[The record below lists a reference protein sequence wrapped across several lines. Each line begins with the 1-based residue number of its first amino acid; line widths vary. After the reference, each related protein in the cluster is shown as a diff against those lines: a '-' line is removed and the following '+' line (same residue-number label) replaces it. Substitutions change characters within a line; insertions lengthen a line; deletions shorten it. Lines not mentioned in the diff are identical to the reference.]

1 MVFRSYKFF
10 LFSILMLGIDCIKI
24 ATAQNH
30 NIVLIIADDLGV
42 DALNGFGMEGN
53 HATTR
58 HLDSLMLAGLRFTNT
73 WAAPVCTPT
82 RAGIMSGKYGSKT
95 GVKTAPGN
103 LDTIHISLA
112 KAIKAINPSYKTAV
126 VGKWHIAHPA
136 NEIHPKWH
144 DWDHYTGVI
153 AAKWNA
159 YDDWEKTE
167 NDVTLTSNEYATSY
181 FTDDA
186 LSWVKKS
193 NNPWFLWMAHIAP
206 HSPLHVPPSHMYAG
220 GQVNN
225 NAGKY
230 RAMIESM
237 DYEIGRFID
246 SLTVDQK
253 ANTTFIFIGDNGTPA
268 NVLQG
273 FPAGRGKKT
282 LYQGGIHVPMFVTG
296 KGVTRIGEEDSSLI
310 SVIDIYA
317 TVLEMLGEELP
328 GGIYNSYSFNHLL
341 TNPSIESRKYNFMEL
356 DANNGNFTV
365 EGYAI
370 RNSKYKLIEYSDNNA
385 EFFDL
390 KTDSFELIN
399 LLENS
404 LSVTEQS
411 IYDELKLE
419 ANVRITSWSCNDG
432 IKNGDEEAIDCG
444 GTYCVECSLGAGELM
459 NTSGILV
466 YPNPAINQLTIKS
479 VLANL
484 VSVKVTTVEGSVLR
498 SLKGNQLKEIRIN
511 LKDISKQVLF
521 LVVKTANGTQ
531 TIKVLKN

>member
-1 MVFRSYKFF
+1 
-10 LFSILMLGIDCIKI
+10 
-24 ATAQNH
+24 
-30 NIVLIIADDLGV
+30 
-42 DALNGFGMEGN
+42 
-53 HATTR
+53 
-58 HLDSLMLAGLRFTNT
+58 
-73 WAAPVCTPT
+73 
-82 RAGIMSGKYGSKT
+82 
-95 GVKTAPGN
+95 
-103 LDTIHISLA
+103 
-112 KAIKAINPSYKTAV
+112 
-126 VGKWHIAHPA
+126 
-136 NEIHPKWH
+136 
-144 DWDHYTGVI
+144 
-153 AAKWNA
+153 
-159 YDDWEKTE
+159 
-167 NDVTLTSNEYATSY
+167 
-181 FTDDA
+181 
-186 LSWVKKS
+186 
-193 NNPWFLWMAHIAP
+193 
-206 HSPLHVPPSHMYAG
+206 
-220 GQVNN
+220 
-225 NAGKY
+225 
-230 RAMIESM
+230 MIESM

-370 RNSKYKLIEYSDNNA
+370 RNSKYKLIEYSDNKA